1 MTKRRGRRPLARHRP
16 PRRARTTTPRA
27 GVAGRAHRFAR
38 VAARPDRAGMERAV
52 VAFLRA
58 GAVPLTAAEIAQTAR
73 RVAEAWSED
82 LLLGYTRNA
91 AAEMAAEEAP
101 AGEGLVVL
109 RDIAFHSM
117 CVHHLLPFFGRAHV
131 AYLPQ
136 RRLAGLSKIARV
148 VDALARRLQVQERLT
163 EGIVNALETALHPA
177 GAACVIEAE
186 HMCVACRGIR
196 KPGVRIVTTRFTG
209 RLARGPRREEA
220 LRLLLPEAAGR

>member
-1 MTKRRGRRPLARHRP
+1 VKKAP
-16 PRRARTTTPRA
+16 
-27 GVAGRAHRFAR
+27 
-38 VAARPDRAGMERAV
+38 ARPDAAAMARAV
-52 VAFLRA
+52 ADFLRA
-58 GAVPLTAAEIAQTAR
+58 AAVPLGRAEIARTAE
-73 RVAEAWSED
+73 RVAQAWSED
-82 LLLGYTRNA
+82 LLLGYGYDA
-91 AAEMAAEEAP
+91 AAEMAYEEAP
-101 AGEGLVVL
+101 ENEGLVVL

-131 AYLPQ
+131 AYLPR

-163 EGIVNALETALHPA
+163 EGIVDAIEASLRPQ

-220 LRLLLPEAAGR
+220 LRLLLPGTAGR

>member
-1 MTKRRGRRPLARHRP
+1 MKNRRIR
-16 PRRARTTTPRA
+16 RTTPH
-27 GVAGRAHRFAR
+27 VSLAGRAPGLLRG
-38 VAARPDRAGMERAV
+38 AARPDPAGMQRAV
-52 VAFLRA
+52 AAFLRA
-58 GAVPLTAAEIAQTAR
+58 AAVPLTAAEIARTAQ

-82 LLLGYTRNA
+82 LLLGYSRDVS
-91 AAEMAAEEAP
+91 AEMATEEAP
-101 AGEGLVVL
+101 PGEGLVVL
-109 RDIAFHSM
+109 RDIGFHSM

-131 AYLPQ
+131 AYLPH

-163 EGIVNALETALHPA
+163 EGIVEAIEASLRPA
-177 GAACVIEAE
+177 GAACVVEAE

-220 LRLLLPEAAGR
+220 LRLLLPVTAGR

>member
-1 MTKRRGRRPLARHRP
+1 MRRRFPREAP
-16 PRRARTTTPRA
+16 PDRRARRRTASGGASPRTA
-27 GVAGRAHRFAR
+27 ARFAKSALR
-38 VAARPDRAGMERAV
+38 RPDVAGMERAV
-52 VAFLRA
+52 ADFLRA
-58 GAVPLTAAEIAQTAR
+58 AAVPLTPVEIARTAF
-73 RVAEAWSED
+73 RVAEAWNED
-82 LLLGYTRNA
+82 LLLGYGKDPA
-91 AAEMAAEEAP
+91 VEMATEKAP

-131 AYLPQ
+131 AYLPE

-163 EGIVNALETALHPA
+163 EGIVDALESSLQPA
-177 GAACVIEAE
+177 GAACVVEAE

-209 RLARGPRREEA
+209 RLARGPRRDEA
-220 LRLLLPEAAGR
+220 LRLLLPESGGH